1 MKNSLLLIRS
11 LGLTLSLSIGLIL
24 LPLAGQTQ
32 DHEMGDMHSHEGHMH
47 EQMVDGKALTA
58 DVDRFDK
65 FVRDI
70 AGDKIA
76 VVSVQGMVCDFC
88 ARGIEKTFG
97 RDSTVTKI
105 DVDLTS
111 GKVLLAYAPETDID
125 RAVIE
130 KNILN
135 NGLNT
140 TAIQVLGK

>member
-47 EQMVDGKALTA
+47 EQMVDGKALTV

-105 DVDLTS
+105 DVDLAS

-140 TAIQVLGK
+140 TAIQVLDK